1 MHTLFFKKYFFINNF
16 DANLIKCQDN
26 NTSIIYRNYRKKNY
40 LDDIFKLK
48 KICKKYKYKL
58 ILANDVKLAI
68 KLGLDGAYLPSFNNT
83 FDHLS
88 YSLKKDFVLL
98 GSAHNLKE
106 IKISELVTFILMQRQ
121 LFEPLSKLAAMQ
133 ATISQSQGAL
143 ERIYDILTLTPEI
156 KNPEKPKKPDKRT
169 GKISFISVSFSY
181 DQNLALNNVSFNI
194 EKKGLIPNTQWKK
207 NALGKGWLL
216 GETIITGIGQGYIQT
231 TPIQLCL
238 MTAQIANGGFEIKP
252 RVLVNDNK
260 NNLRE
265 YIKYKNENPNEPL
278 PIDMLI
284 SNFDLKVNPGELTVL
299 VGPSGCGKTTLVNLI
314 AGFDFPESGEIQING
329 EPITGPGHDRM
340 VVFQETALMPWLTSY
355 ENVVFGPKLRGDMSE
370 QDLRRKATDLLT
382 KVGLSDFMDK
392 YPLQLSGGMQRRAE
406 LARAMINEPLLMIM
420 DEPFRGLDAMSREL
434 MQEFFVR
441 LFEDSGRTNVFVTSE
456 IEEAIFLADR
466 LVVLSNRP
474 TSVRK
479 IIDIKLPRPR
489 NFQQLTSS
497 EAFDYKREA
506 MELLHEEALKGFKGA
521 SSESQK
527 AFMES
532 ITKGPS

>member
-1 MHTLFFKKYFFINNF
+1 
-16 DANLIKCQDN
+16 
-26 NTSIIYRNYRKKNY
+26 
-40 LDDIFKLK
+40 
-48 KICKKYKYKL
+48 
-58 ILANDVKLAI
+58 
-68 KLGLDGAYLPSFNNT
+68 
-83 FDHLS
+83 
-88 YSLKKDFVLL
+88 
-98 GSAHNLKE
+98 
-106 IKISELVTFILMQRQ
+106 MQ
-121 LFEPLSKLAAMQ
+121 
-133 ATISQSQGAL
+133 T
-143 ERIYDILTLTPEI
+143 
-156 KNPEKPKKPDKRT
+156 DK
-169 GKISFISVSFSY
+169 SVS
-181 DQNLALNNVSFNI
+181 NNHDEKATVELKSVSRGYG
-194 EKKGLIPNTQWKK
+194 EKW
-207 NALGKGWLL
+207 
-216 GETIITGIGQGYIQT
+216 
-231 TPIQLCL
+231 
-238 MTAQIANGGFEIKP
+238 
-252 RVLVNDNK
+252 D
-260 NNLRE
+260 RE
-265 YIKYKNENPNEPL
+265 EV
-278 PIDMLI
+278 I

-532 ITKGPS
+532 MTKGPS